1 MAREQV
7 LRACSRSAE
16 AYLLGGAA
24 GLLESLAA
32 GLAELE
38 VEVAGAPVAG
48 FLLWRFVGF
57 LESVAAGAE
66 VELLAV
72 AGAEVAGAGVFCAA
86 IRLTAA
92 SRVKIMGFI
101 WCLLLVSVVNLITLR
116 EPSCAGIRGT
126 AIACVGDHD
135 HPCGARCGERIFMKN
150 RSG

>member
-1 MAREQV
+1 
-7 LRACSRSAE
+7 
-16 AYLLGGAA
+16 LLGGTA

-101 WCLLLVSVVNLITLR
+101 LVSPSRIGGESHHLTRTILR
-116 EPSCAGIRGT
+116 WNPRHGHRLRG
-126 AIACVGDHD
+126 G
-135 HPCGARCGERIFMKN
+135 P
-150 RSG
+150 RSPLLG